1 MALKFRQLSVPQAKQ
16 ALRLIKEKK
25 GQTYETDNDITR
37 AGQLATNREDRSV
50 TGAADRWTLR
60 RDSLRPDD
68 GGATPHRQ
76 RFPCAAP
83 PAYQPRPGTP
93 ARREQDRPARPD
105 AAPGCPPCRFGV

>member
-25 GQTYETDNDITR
+25 GQTYGTDNSITR
-37 AGQLATNREDRSV
+37 AGQIATNREDRSV

-68 GGATPHRQ
+68 AGATRSLSLID
-76 RFPCAAP
+76 RGRRARAGRRAP
-83 PAYQPRPGTP
+83 KRPT
-93 ARREQDRPARPD
+93 ENLDH
-105 AAPGCPPCRFGV
+105 